1 MSELS
6 DLNPLY
12 RHLPYMKKCEHKRM
26 VWDDE
31 KKENVAY
38 YEGPLLKTYPAYPW
52 KPNSGDHRNEDP
64 IAFIDRCAEAGLV
77 DWETESQR
85 KAREERE
92 AIPW

>member
-1 MSELS
+1 MSELE

-12 RHLPYMKKCEHKRM
+12 KHLPYMKRCTTKRM
-26 VWDDE
+26 VWDDNL
-31 KKENVAY
+31 KQNVTVY
-38 YEGPLLKTYPAYPW
+38 DGEILKTYPPYPW

-77 DWETESQR
+77 DWETDAQR
-85 KAREERE
+85 RAREERE